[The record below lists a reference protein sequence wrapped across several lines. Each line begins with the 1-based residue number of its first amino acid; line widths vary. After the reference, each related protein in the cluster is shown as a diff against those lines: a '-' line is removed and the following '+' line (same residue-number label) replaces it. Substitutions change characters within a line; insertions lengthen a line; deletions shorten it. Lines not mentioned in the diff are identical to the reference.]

1 MLARVPDR
9 IPPTLPIGSS
19 EVSTT
24 TAPLPPPQIPPLKP
38 HERLIQKRPQM
49 AELRERMRVRR
60 EKAGVQASTTT
71 APLPPPQTPPLEP
84 HERLIQKRGEL
95 AALRERSRVRHEMH
109 ENERIRRFRDPR
121 LSQGHTEE
129 TGEGSTT
136 TTPVP
141 DFLDAPADTE
151 KTGEGST
158 RTTQV
163 PMDAVAPLVDATV
176 PTPHTSD
183 SGQQLGR
190 SGDNLTELEV
200 ALANP
205 NLRPEDR
212 QYAQSAKFKN
222 AKKMVPG
229 NATTAR

>member
-1 MLARVPDR
+1 M
-9 IPPTLPIGSS
+9 
-19 EVSTT
+19 
-24 TAPLPPPQIPPLKP
+24 PPLEP
-38 HERLIQKRPQM
+38 HERLIQKRGEL
-49 AELRERMRVRR
+49 AALRERMRVRR

-84 HERLIQKRGEL
+84 HERLIQKCGEL
-95 AALRERSRVRHEMH
+95 AALREWSRVRHEMR

-141 DFLDAPADTE
+141 DLLDAPADTE

-158 RTTQV
+158 RTAQV
-163 PMDAVAPLVDATV
+163 PTSMDAVAPLVDATV

-190 SGDNLTELEV
+190 SGDNLTELQV

-212 QYAQSAKFKN
+212 AFAEGTKFKN